1 MARIP
6 RDSPRTRL
14 SLELPERVRER
25 LEQLRELSSADTLS
39 EVIRRSLAVYDALL
53 TTTANGGSVVLRKA
67 DGTEERL
74 LIP

>member
-1 MARIP
+1 
-6 RDSPRTRL
+6 
-14 SLELPERVRER
+14 VRER